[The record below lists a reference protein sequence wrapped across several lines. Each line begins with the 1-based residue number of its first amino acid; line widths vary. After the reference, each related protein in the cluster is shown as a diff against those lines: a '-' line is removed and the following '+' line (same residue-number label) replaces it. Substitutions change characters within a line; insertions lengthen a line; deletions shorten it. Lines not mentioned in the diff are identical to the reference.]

1 MMTPS
6 AVNPFNATSTIHLL
20 GAGSLGLLIACRLQ
34 QAGQNISLIGRDQ
47 QAVKNFAESGV
58 LFENAHYLFPSFTA
72 KNIKSNSIH
81 RLIICLKTWQTL
93 PAIELL
99 MGALT
104 DNAQIVLI
112 QNGMGIIEQL
122 GSLISQKKP
131 KVSLF
136 RALSTHGAWK
146 ENVWKESN
154 GNESKSNKQLTVH
167 QAGVGEIRIE
177 ANCHPSWVSAFAQA
191 NLNPQTD
198 NDIKLAAWKKL
209 LINCCI
215 NGLTAIA
222 NCQNGQL
229 ATNSHLK
236 KITQQLID
244 ECLSLSNQIYP
255 ELTTQP
261 IADLIWQVIDQ
272 TAANY
277 SSTHQDRQANRLSEI
292 DAINGYLLDIAKTV
306 QLSLP
311 VNQTIYQLIKSAET
325 ASV

>member
-1 MMTPS
+1 MTNPS
-6 AVNPFNATSTIHLL
+6 AVNSFSTTSTIHLL

-34 QAGQNISLIGRDQ
+34 QARQNISLIGRDQ
-47 QAVKNFAESGV
+47 QAVEKFSKSGV
-58 LFENAHYLFPSFTA
+58 LFENSRYLFPSFTA
-72 KNIKSNSIH
+72 ENIKKNSIR

-93 PAIELL
+93 PAIKPLIN
-99 MGALT
+99 ALA
-104 DNAQIVLI
+104 DNAQIILI

-122 GSLISQKKP
+122 GDLIRQQKP
-131 KVSLF
+131 EISLF
-136 RALSTHGAWK
+136 HALSTHGAWK
-146 ENVWKESN
+146 ENVWKESACKN
-154 GNESKSNKQLTVH
+154 NTNQQFTVH
-167 QAGVGEIRIE
+167 QAGTGEIRID
-177 ANCHPSWVSAFAQA
+177 ANCQSSWITAFTQA

-198 NDIKLAAWKKL
+198 SDIKLAAWKKL

-229 ATNSHLK
+229 AVNLHLK
-236 KITQQLID
+236 QITQQLID
-244 ECLSLSNQIYP
+244 ECLTLSNKIYP
-255 ELTTQP
+255 ELATQP
-261 IADLIWQVIDQ
+261 IADLIWQVINQ

-277 SSTHQDRQANRLSEI
+277 SSTHQDHQANRLSEI

-311 VNQTIYQLIKSAET
+311 VNQTIYRLIKSAEA